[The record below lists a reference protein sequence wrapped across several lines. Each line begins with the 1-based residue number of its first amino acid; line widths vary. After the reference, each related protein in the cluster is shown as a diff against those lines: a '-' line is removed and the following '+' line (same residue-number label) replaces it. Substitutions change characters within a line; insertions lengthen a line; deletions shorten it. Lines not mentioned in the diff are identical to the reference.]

1 VVGKLSPQQRE
12 RLAGSRPISPE
23 ATELLFKGVFACG
36 RQSYQSYSEA
46 INYFEQAIR
55 KQPDFALAYSKMSF
69 YYLQFLWVGPL
80 APREFMPKA
89 EEAARTALR
98 LDEGL
103 AEAHAVLGT
112 ILYQYHWNWSAAET
126 EFRRAVDVNP
136 NSADSH
142 RMFAFFLRAAG
153 RSQEASAQGQRARE
167 LDPLPVQRLGIL
179 ARADGKY
186 DQAVKEGRDV
196 LEKDPQRPRAH
207 FQLGVTYVEK
217 GDFNEGIAELETAVK
232 LSQDLEGP
240 KAPGNPRFIAYL
252 GYANAA
258 FGKRG
263 EAQEILDKLESLSR
277 QQYVTPVG
285 IATIHMGLGEKE
297 KALASLEEAYQAHD
311 GDLIGIPRDHRWD
324 TLHSDPHFQDL
335 LRRVGLA
342 R

>member
-1 VVGKLSPQQRE
+1 
-12 RLAGSRPISPE
+12 
-23 ATELLFKGVFACG
+23 
-36 RQSYQSYSEA
+36 
-46 INYFEQAIR
+46 
-55 KQPDFALAYSKMSF
+55 
-69 YYLQFLWVGPL
+69 
-80 APREFMPKA
+80 
-89 EEAARTALR
+89 
-98 LDEGL
+98 
-103 AEAHAVLGT
+103 
-112 ILYQYHWNWSAAET
+112 
-126 EFRRAVDVNP
+126 VDVNP